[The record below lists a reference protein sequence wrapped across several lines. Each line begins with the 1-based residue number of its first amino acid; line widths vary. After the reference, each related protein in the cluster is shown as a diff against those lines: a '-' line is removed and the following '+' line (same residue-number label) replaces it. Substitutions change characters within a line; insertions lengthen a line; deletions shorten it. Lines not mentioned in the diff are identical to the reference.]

1 MTTSLCMSSPH
12 PCVLR
17 SSKWK
22 NIRPSKYQLYR
33 TSRWVLGS
41 KNFVLPNN
49 AIIYCTHYHRPSD
62 IIHFSMPI
70 GSIEVTTVWLT
81 AHKSG
86 NLDSIPTS
94 VTGISGQIT
103 AAPIPVLSFQTAPI
117 NNDLGL
123 KGITW
128 LETELSFT
136 VDSGVSLLRLH
147 LRMSSSF
154 QLIPIWT
161 CPQFCYS
168 STLHSVS
175 LADCWAILAQ
185 SSGTAISLLCKLA
198 EESNRKP
205 LKEKASYLK
214 SGYTYQWLCNTVC
227 LGKSQ
232 LRTWDPSQTTKVKC
246 TAEPA
251 HLLSQIKCGEAQA
264 ASKHTTN
271 TERC

>member
-1 MTTSLCMSSPH
+1 M
-12 PCVLR
+12 
-17 SSKWK
+17 
-22 NIRPSKYQLYR
+22 
-33 TSRWVLGS
+33 SRWVLGS
-41 KNFVLPNN
+41 KNFVFPNN
-49 AIIYCTHYHRPSD
+49 AIIYCTHYPRQFD

-70 GSIEVTTVWLT
+70 GLTEVTTTWLT

-86 NLDSIPTS
+86 NLDSIPAS
-94 VTGISGQIT
+94 VTERSGQIT
-103 AAPIPVLSFQTAPI
+103 AAPIAVLSFQTAPI

-123 KGITW
+123 NSITW

-136 VDSGVSLLRLH
+136 ADSGVSLLRLH
-147 LRMSSSF
+147 LRTSSSF
-154 QLIPIWT
+154 QLIPVWM

-168 STLHSVS
+168 SILHSGS

-185 SSGTAISLLCKLA
+185 SSGTAIYLLCKLA
-198 EESNRKP
+198 EESNGKH

-214 SGYTYQWLCNTVC
+214 PGCTNQWLCNTVC
-227 LGKSQ
+227 LGKSE

-251 HLLSQIKCGEAQA
+251 HLLSQRKLAEARA